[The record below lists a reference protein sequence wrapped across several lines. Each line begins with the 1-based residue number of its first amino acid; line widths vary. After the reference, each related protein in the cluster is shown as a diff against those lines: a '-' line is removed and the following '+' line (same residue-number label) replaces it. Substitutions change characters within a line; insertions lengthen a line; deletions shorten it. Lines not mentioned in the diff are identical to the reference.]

1 MNISRKSCTENHDT
15 WQGRDGHPSVFLL
28 GGSSY
33 LFVFYLVRVRDGHH
47 FSHCNGF
54 WEGVAKLFV
63 FLFGGRGHLPTFY
76 LGRDGHSLILPFGG
90 AGNLTP
96 FNLGR
101 DGHLF
106 IWKGWPFIYL
116 GRDCH
121 LLFDR
126 WWETIHLYNWEGMV
140 IYLPMHV
147 GGTCHLSTFLFGKGW
162 LSICPFIWEWQVPC
176 LSKRT

>member
-1 MNISRKSCTENHDT
+1 MPFFFESTSLWYPVFLGTHKFNIIFLFMNISRKSCTENHDT

-96 FNLGR
+96 FNLGG

-106 IWKGWPFIYL
+106 
-116 GRDCH
+116 
-121 LLFDR
+121 
-126 WWETIHLYNWEGMV
+126 M
-140 IYLPMHV
+140 
-147 GGTCHLSTFLFGKGW
+147 
-162 LSICPFIWEWQVPC
+162 
-176 LSKRT
+176 

>member
-63 FLFGGRGHLPTFY
+63 FY
-76 LGRDGHSLILPFGG
+76 LEGV
-90 AGNLTP
+90 A
-96 FNLGR
+96 
-101 DGHLF
+101 
-106 IWKGWPFIYL
+106 IYL
-116 GRDCH
+116 PS
-121 LLFDR
+121 
-126 WWETIHLYNWEGMV
+126 IWEGMA
-140 IYLPMHV
+140 IHLFFYLE
-147 GGTCHLSTFLFGKGW
+147 GLA
-162 LSICPFIWEWQVPC
+162 I
-176 LSKRT
+176 